1 MTYELAKKLMDAGF
15 PAGED
20 GRSLCVAGLGVFDGA
35 CGLTHECNKERIYHP
50 TLSELIDACGDGFQS
65 LGRAMPARIGYMNSV
80 ENDYDASTK
89 IQWWA
94 HAGLGAPSLPTT
106 EYDSSGDTPE
116 EAVSNLWL
124 KLQEK

>member
-1 MTYELAKKLMDAGF
+1 MISYNLAEKLREAGF
-15 PAGED
+15 PNIEIRGGD
-20 GRSLCVAGLGVFDGA
+20 GKLPCGA
-35 CGLTHECNKERIYHP
+35 DSCFHNHDRIP
-50 TLSELIDACGDGFQS
+50 TLSELIEACGDGFQS

-80 ENDYDASTK
+80 ENGYDASTK

-116 EAVSNLWL
+116 EAVANLYL
-124 KLQEK
+124 KLNAK